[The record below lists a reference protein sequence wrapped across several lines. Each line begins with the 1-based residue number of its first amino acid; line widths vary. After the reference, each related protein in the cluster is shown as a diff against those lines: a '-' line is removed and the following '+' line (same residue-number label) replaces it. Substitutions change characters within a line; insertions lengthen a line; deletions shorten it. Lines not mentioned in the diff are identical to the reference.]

1 MTSFK
6 SHMSHL
12 IHLITLFEAIPIDC
26 YLDQVSILYGCWDIV
41 AQSMHTF
48 CYFVLYIYISYLV
61 PHFTNFTKNTLKTLI
76 FDYPSLKKLSLNL
89 FEIFTAF

>member
-1 MTSFK
+1 
-6 SHMSHL
+6 MSHL
-12 IHLITLFEAIPIDC
+12 IHLITLFKAIPIDC

-48 CYFVLYIYISYLV
+48 CYFVLYIYILYILSRTPFYQFHKEH
-61 PHFTNFTKNTLKTLI
+61 PKKLI